1 MIDFSRLL
9 CDHITNSEAL
19 RYARS
24 PDWRSRRPVV
34 VWNVTKKCN
43 LGCLHCYAGS
53 EDKDYQDE
61 LTTQEGETLINDL
74 SKFGAP
80 VILFSGGEPL
90 LRKDLF
96 LLAELA
102 VSLGMRAVISSNG
115 TLVTKETAKKI
126 KETGFSYVGVSLDGS
141 QEINDYFR
149 NRKGAHQKTLRG
161 IRLLK
166 EAGVK
171 VGLRFTLSRH
181 NFNDLTYI
189 LDLLEKEDIPRLCI
203 YHLVY
208 SGRAGIKDD
217 LAPDQRK
224 EAISLIYEKT
234 RRLGRRKEILTVD
247 NYTDGAFLYLKLKEE
262 DPDKAKEVYS
272 LLKANGGNSSG
283 IGIGCIDHR
292 GNVHPDQFWTSY
304 SLGNVRERSF
314 SEIWM
319 DTSDKVLSGLKER
332 KGLLKG
338 RCGRCVFLEICNGN
352 MRIRA
357 LAAHQDLWA
366 PDPACYLSDEEIGI
380 A

>member
-9 CDHITNSEAL
+9 CDHITDSETL

-53 EDKDYQDE
+53 EDKDYQGE
-61 LTTQEGETLINDL
+61 LTTQEGETLIKDL
-74 SKFGAP
+74 ANFGVP
-80 VILFSGGEPL
+80 VLLFSGGEPL

-102 VSLGMRAVISSNG
+102 ISLGMRAVISSNG

-141 QEINDYFR
+141 QETNDYFR
-149 NRKGAHQKTLRG
+149 NRKGAHQKALRG

-181 NFNDLTYI
+181 NFKDLAYI
-189 LDLLEKEDIPRLCI
+189 IDLLEKEDIPRLCI

-234 RRLGRRKEILTVD
+234 RRLGQRKEILTVD

-262 DPDKAKEVYS
+262 DPDKAKEVYR

-304 SLGNVRERSF
+304 SPGNVRERSF

-319 DTSDKVLSGLKER
+319 DTSDELLSGLKER

-338 RCGRCVFLEICNGN
+338 RCKRCAFLEICNGN
-352 MRIRA
+352 MRVRA

-380 A
+380 G

>member
-1 MIDFSRLL
+1 
-9 CDHITNSEAL
+9 
-19 RYARS
+19 ARS
-24 PDWRSRRPVV
+24 PDWRSRRPIV